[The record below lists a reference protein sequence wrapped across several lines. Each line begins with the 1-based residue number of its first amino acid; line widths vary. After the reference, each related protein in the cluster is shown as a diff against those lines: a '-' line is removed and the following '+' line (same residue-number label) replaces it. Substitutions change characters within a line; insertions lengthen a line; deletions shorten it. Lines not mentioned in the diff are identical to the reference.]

1 MTATTRHAM
10 NIPSAAPTSA
20 ATGRRKTASN
30 GLGERLAVW
39 WQGLAP
45 RERKA
50 VSIVGWIVG
59 LALLWWV
66 LLGPAVHTLRKAPS
80 QHSALDAQIAQM
92 QRMAATAEHL
102 KEQNSAPIPSRG
114 AAQSSLT
121 QATAPLGATGQVSVQ
136 GDRAILTLRGV
147 SPDALALWLSQVRV
161 NARLTPVSAQIDR
174 RGNPEGWHGQ
184 ITVAGPG
191 LGSTAP

>member
-1 MTATTRHAM
+1 MKT
-10 NIPSAAPTSA
+10 PSSAPNAA
-20 ATGRRKTASN
+20 ATGRRKAASN
-30 GLGERLAVW
+30 GLGERLTVW
-39 WQGLAP
+39 LQGLAP

-50 VSIVGWIVG
+50 VSIAGWIVG

-66 LLGPAVHTLRKAPS
+66 LLGPAFNTLRKAPA
-80 QHSALDAQIAQM
+80 QHAALDTQIAQM
-92 QRMAATAEHL
+92 QRMAASAEQL

-121 QATAPLGATGQVSVQ
+121 QATAPLGATGQVSIQ

-174 RGNPEGWHGQ
+174 RGNPAAWHGQ

>member
-1 MTATTRHAM
+1 MNAPSSAT
-10 NIPSAAPTSA
+10 TSA
-20 ATGRRKTASN
+20 AIGRRKSTSS
-30 GLGERLAVW
+30 GLGERLTVR
-39 WQGLAP
+39 WQSLAP

-50 VSIVGWIVG
+50 VSIAGWIVG
-59 LALLWWV
+59 LALLWWI
-66 LLGPAVHTLRKAPS
+66 LLGPAVNTLRKAPA
-80 QHSALDAQIAQM
+80 QHAALDVQVAQM
-92 QRMAATAEHL
+92 QRMAASAEQL
-102 KEQNSAPIPSRG
+102 KEQNSVPIPSRG

-121 QATAPLGATGQVSVQ
+121 QATTPLGATGQISIQ
-136 GDRAILTLRGV
+136 GDRAVLTLRGA

-174 RGNPEGWHGQ
+174 RSNPEGWHGQ